1 MTEIDLAIEGWI
13 RTVLLGL
20 GGLIGVILTAEV
32 IHLLKMWGW
41 IK

>member
-1 MTEIDLAIEGWI
+1 MAEVDIAIQGWI

-32 IHLLKMWGW
+32 IHILKTWGW